1 MSLRVRTACL
11 VAGMLVA
18 GLAASSVAQAELI
31 EGELQVYGMTCPFCA
46 FGIEKKLRAV
56 EGVSE
61 VTVLLDEGRIRLGF
75 SPSNDAGPGA
85 LEDAVEEAGFELSGI
100 RLKVG
105 GTLTAD
111 GDRPVLASGKEV
123 RFLLVDAE
131 SGELLAGSALE
142 TLRTRATGSR
152 LVVSGDVDRKYDG
165 LPALLLRVPGA
176 P

>member
-1 MSLRVRTACL
+1 MSLHARTAYL
-11 VAGMLVA
+11 VATLLVA
-18 GLAASSVAQAELI
+18 AQAAPSVVQAELL

-61 VTVLLDEGRIRLGF
+61 VTVELDEGRIQLEF
-75 SPSNDAGPGA
+75 APSNDAGPGD
-85 LEDAVEEAGFELSGI
+85 LEDAVEEAGFELSGL

-111 GDRPVLASGKEV
+111 GGRPVLACGSEV

-131 SGELLAGSALE
+131 SRDPRSGSALE
-142 TLRTRATGSR
+142 TLRAGATDGR
-152 LVVSGDVDRKYDG
+152 LVVSGAVDRKYDG
-165 LPALLLRVPGA
+165 LPALLLRVGA